1 MESRGQ
7 TRLVPS
13 GRDEEAWLQGDEENE
28 CQDRLEAISIF
39 KIRSAPTST
48 GTHCLLYCFPC
59 MLGVSTHIAVG
70 MDNDLRDQT

>member
-7 TRLVPS
+7 TRLVPG
-13 GRDEEAWLQGDEENE
+13 GRNEEVWLEGDEDTE
-28 CQDRLEAISIF
+28 CQDGLEAISTLKLGQVLQVQKHIY
-39 KIRSAPTST
+39 
-48 GTHCLLYCFPC
+48 LLYCFPC

>member
-7 TRLVPS
+7 RRLVPG
-13 GRDEEAWLQGDEENE
+13 GRNEKVWLEGDEDNK
-28 CQDRLEAISIF
+28 CQDGLEAISIF
-39 KIRSAPTST
+39 KIRSDPTST
-48 GTHCLLYCFPC
+48 GTRCLLYCFPC